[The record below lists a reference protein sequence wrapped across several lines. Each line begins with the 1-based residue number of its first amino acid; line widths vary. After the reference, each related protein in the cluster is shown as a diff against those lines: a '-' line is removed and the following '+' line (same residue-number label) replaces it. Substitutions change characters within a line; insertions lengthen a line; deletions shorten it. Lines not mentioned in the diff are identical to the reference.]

1 MEKTLL
7 LDTMFDLINEDDGLE
22 AELLDVRAEG
32 EDALLV
38 STKDGMRFQ
47 IRIEELTQ

>member
-22 AELLDVRAEG
+22 AELLDVCAEG
-32 EDALLV
+32 NDALLV
-38 STKDGMRFQ
+38 STKDGKRF
-47 IRIEELTQ
+47 RVHIEELTQ